1 MKNITLSKK
10 DREVLIDPLYR
21 FERSFWLRVIV
32 LTLLFLPGLLLYIRQ
47 LVLGLGVTDLNRPAF
62 WGIYLVNFIFLIG
75 ISMAGTVIS
84 AVLHLLHIEWRRPI
98 TRIAEALTVFGLMVA
113 GLQIII
119 DMGRP
124 DRLLYT
130 LYYGRFQAP
139 LIWDIISLS
148 LYLLTA
154 IFALYLQLLPDIALL
169 RDTVP
174 ATAPAWRKKLY
185 QTLALNWRG
194 NPKQWHLLEKTM
206 KKVSIIIVP
215 IGISL
220 HTVTSWLFSTSTQPG
235 WKSTILG
242 PYFVIGAIF
251 SGIGLLFGAVAF
263 ARRSWNLYDY
273 INETFFEK
281 LGWIFIVMSA
291 TWFYFTL
298 NEVLV
303 LVTEQESMEFPVMA
317 AKLFGEFAP
326 AFWGMVLL
334 MVTATWM
341 MLAPKMLSAR
351 LPERIPAL
359 QPRFAWGYALTALI
373 VAAFPTL
380 SARIPAFRQMAYAP
394 SSIELFSKVLFLILL
409 LMLGLSTISWLKAH
423 PVQTTVVAGLLVVI
437 GMWLE
442 RWNIIMPTMT
452 HARLI
457 PYDTYTPTLTEIAI
471 TLSLFALLGLFFVVF
486 FKFFPPVSIWE
497 VRAGQ
502 EKEEIPPQGKGEF
515 IGKAIGD

>member
-1 MKNITLSKK
+1 MQKKTLSEK
-10 DREVLIDPLYR
+10 DQEILIAPLYR
-21 FERSFWLRVIV
+21 FERSFWLQVILLV
-32 LTLLFLPGLLLYIRQ
+32 LLVLPGLLLYIRQ
-47 LVLGLGVTDLNRPAF
+47 LMLGLGVTDLNRPTF

-84 AVLHLLHIEWRRPI
+84 AVLHLLNIEWRRPI

-130 LYYGRFQAP
+130 LYYGRLQAP
-139 LIWDIISLS
+139 LLWDIISLS

-154 IFALYLQLLPDIALL
+154 TFALYLQLLPDIALM

-174 ATAPAWRKKLY
+174 AGAPQWRKKLY
-185 QTLALNWRG
+185 QVLSLDWRG
-194 NPKQWHLLEKTM
+194 NPKQWHLLEKNM

-273 INETFFEK
+273 IHETFFEK

-326 AFWGMVLL
+326 AFWGMILL
-334 MVTATWM
+334 MVIATWM
-341 MLAPKMLSAR
+341 ILAPKMLSAR
-351 LPERIPAL
+351 LSERIPAL
-359 QPRFAWGYALTALI
+359 HPRFAWGYALTALI
-373 VAAFPTL
+373 VVAFPSVSAYIPTL
-380 SARIPAFRQMAYAP
+380 QQMAYAP
-394 SSIELFSKVLFLILL
+394 SSIGLLSKVIFLILL
-409 LMLGLSTISWLKAH
+409 LMLGLSTISWLKMH
-423 PVQTTVVAGLLVVI
+423 PVQTTVVAGLFVVI

-471 TLSLFALLGLFFVVF
+471 TVSLFALLALLFVVF
-486 FKFFPPVSIWE
+486 FKLFPPVSIWE
-497 VRAGQ
+497 VRAGRE
-502 EKEEIPPQGKGEF
+502 EKAQHQSQGTPISKVT
-515 IGKAIGD
+515 GD

>member
-1 MKNITLSKK
+1 MQKKTLSEK
-10 DREVLIDPLYR
+10 DQEILIAPLYR
-21 FERSFWLRVIV
+21 FERSFWLQVV
-32 LTLLFLPGLLLYIRQ
+32 LLVLLVLPGLLLYIRQ
-47 LVLGLGVTDLNRPAF
+47 LMLGLGVTDLNRPTF

-84 AVLHLLHIEWRRPI
+84 AVLHLLNIEWRRPI

-130 LYYGRFQAP
+130 LYYGRLQAP
-139 LIWDIISLS
+139 LLWDIISLS

-154 IFALYLQLLPDIALL
+154 TFALYLQLLPDIALL

-174 ATAPAWRKKLY
+174 AGAPQWRKKLY
-185 QTLALNWRG
+185 QVLSLDWRG
-194 NPKQWHLLEKTM
+194 NPKQWHLLEKNM

-263 ARRSWNLYDY
+263 ARRSWNLHDY
-273 INETFFEK
+273 IHETFFEK

-326 AFWGMVLL
+326 AFWGMILL
-334 MVTATWM
+334 MVIATWM
-341 MLAPKMLSAR
+341 ILAPKMLSAR
-351 LPERIPAL
+351 LSERIPAL
-359 QPRFAWGYALTALI
+359 HPRFAWGYALTALI
-373 VAAFPTL
+373 VVAFPSVSAYIPTL
-380 SARIPAFRQMAYAP
+380 QQMAYVP
-394 SSIELFSKVLFLILL
+394 SSIGLLSKVIFLILL
-409 LMLGLSTISWLKAH
+409 LMLGLSTISWLKMH
-423 PVQTTVVAGLLVVI
+423 PVQTTVVAGLFVVI

-457 PYDTYTPTLTEIAI
+457 PYATYIPTLTEIAI
-471 TLSLFALLGLFFVVF
+471 TVSLFALLALLFVVF
-486 FKFFPPVSIWE
+486 FKLFPPVSIWE
-497 VRAGQ
+497 VRAGR
-502 EKEEIPPQGKGEF
+502 EERAQHQSQGSE
-515 IGKAIGD
+515 ATGD